1 MSSLT
6 SEIIF
11 YLETPPTNKLLL
23 DTSSPT
29 QYYFVSPCSMVD
41 LTSTPKLALDP
52 YLVCH
57 IKPLSYNCLDEGI

>member
-11 YLETPPTNKLLL
+11 YLETLHTNCW
-23 DTSSPT
+23 TPETPT

-41 LTSTPKLALDP
+41 LTSNPKFALDP

-57 IKPLSYNCLDEGI
+57 IKPLSYICLDEGI